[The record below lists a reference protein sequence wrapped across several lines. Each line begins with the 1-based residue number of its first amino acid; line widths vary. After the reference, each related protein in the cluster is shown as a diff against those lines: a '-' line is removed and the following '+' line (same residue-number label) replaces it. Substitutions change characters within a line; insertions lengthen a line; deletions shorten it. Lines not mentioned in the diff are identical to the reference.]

1 MRLVAFGILAA
12 MLGAGCAFQAGD
24 PGDPAGGTPTALTT
38 SDTTPKVHPAVN
50 PTGASSSAA
59 NPPNPEPSPWTPSG
73 DVAMDEESNGANPE
87 PSPWQPD
94 TPSQSAVLNGGDP
107 QRGAATGT
115 TSGSTGGS
123 TPNRQGHLGAL

>member
-38 SDTTPKVHPAVN
+38 SDTTPKVHAAVN

-59 NPPNPEPSPWTPSG
+59 NPPNPVPSPWTPSG

-94 TPSQSAVLNGGDP
+94 NPSESAGVNGDP

-115 TSGSTGGS
+115 SESAGGS
-123 TPNRQGHLGAL
+123 TPNRPGHLGAL

>member
-38 SDTTPKVHPAVN
+38 SDTTPKVHAAVN
-50 PTGASSSAA
+50 PTGASSSSPT
-59 NPPNPEPSPWTPSG
+59 PPNPEPSPWTPNG
-73 DVAMDEESNGANPE
+73 DVAMDEESSGSNPE

-94 TPSQSAVLNGGDP
+94 TPSERAGANDDP
-107 QRGAATGT
+107 QSGAATRTRTVVGP
-115 TSGSTGGS
+115 
-123 TPNRQGHLGAL
+123 TPNRPGHLGAP